1 MMIPRA
7 IFDHVIAPQQQ
18 INDLQQQFAAAR
30 RHNPLLRGP

>member
-18 INDLQQQFAAAR
+18 INDLQQQLVAAR
-30 RHNPLLRGP
+30 RHNPLPREP

>member
-18 INDLQQQFAAAR
+18 INDLEQLAAAR
-30 RHNPLLRGP
+30 CHNPLPREP